1 MQDTNVTT
9 ADDTTTS
16 TDVSTVD
23 TGRSASTAVIVA
35 LGVGV
40 CTLLGGATY
49 AFVRWNKSRKEDKAP
64 ADAEPAAE

>member
-35 LGVGV
+35 R
-40 CTLLGGATY
+40 A
-49 AFVRWNKSRKEDKAP
+49 
-64 ADAEPAAE
+64 